1 MSITS
6 RVRAT
11 SKSFVGDVEIQH
23 QTHRTQRIRVTVRR
37 STRCPHITD
46 PTPRHL
52 LSFIPMGCVKEVS
65 DLINHP
71 VVSLFGSGMD
81 NTGANMIDKSI
92 KGIFFATTSREW

>member
-1 MSITS
+1 
-6 RVRAT
+6 
-11 SKSFVGDVEIQH
+11 
-23 QTHRTQRIRVTVRR
+23 
-37 STRCPHITD
+37 
-46 PTPRHL
+46 
-52 LSFIPMGCVKEVS
+52 MGCVKEVS